1 MHSIRHLSPCIRAFD
16 SPRVCLV
23 VTPEVAVFLFGWCLK
38 FMITSI
44 GGDFT
49 RGCLYRCHT
58 ALKSKGENRLFGI
71 PRSWRKLLV
80 SEIIHIAG

>member
-49 RGCLYRCHT
+49 RGSLSLPLSHSAKVKGGKSAFRDTPFLEKT
-58 ALKSKGENRLFGI
+58 ACI
-71 PRSWRKLLV
+71 
-80 SEIIHIAG
+80 